1 MIRLVIIVI
10 LFSGVSSFSQNKQ
23 LLYGLSEVPQ
33 SLLVNPGG
41 IVPYDK
47 HFGIPF
53 LSHLH
58 LNGGSSGVTVY
69 DIFQTS
75 TTSDINSRIT
85 AAIFSMKNTDFFTA
99 TQQLELISFG
109 WRNRSE
115 FYFSAGIYQ
124 EFDMITYF
132 PKDLAILGW
141 EGNHNYIDYEFDLGD
156 LNTSGDFLTVFHFGA
171 NKKMT
176 DKLTLGARFKVYS
189 SVFNFRSTNNQ
200 GTFVTRLSD
209 GTVNIY
215 DHLLQNADV
224 QVQTSGIAPLIDND
238 NVNGAG
244 DVINHALGRAF
255 LGGNLGVGI
264 DLGATYEID
273 NNWIASASILDFG
286 AVFHANNV
294 ENYRAHG
301 SYNLT
306 GLNLIFPPLQ
316 EGEQTFPY
324 YQNLEDEIK
333 ESVPIDTLY
342 NSYTVMRPLK
352 INAAIQYHFGRSF
365 GNQDCDCYSMG
376 KGDFGSQAVGIQ
388 LYTIFRPKAPQY
400 AATLFYYRRFAE
412 FIAAKITY
420 TVDHFSY
427 DNVGLMAVG
436 DFGKFNVYI
445 GFDNLLRYG
454 NLAKANSLS
463 LQLGFNLKY

>member
-1 MIRLVIIVI
+1 MIRTTVITF
-10 LFSGVSSFSQNKQ
+10 LFIGYLGFSQNKQ
-23 LLYGLSEVPQ
+23 LLYGMTEVPQ

-47 HFGIPF
+47 HYGIPF

-58 LNGGSSGVTVY
+58 FNGGSSGVTVY

-75 TTSDINSRIT
+75 ATSDINARIT
-85 AAIFSMKNTDFFTA
+85 SAIFSMKNTDFFTA
-99 TQQLELISFG
+99 TQQLELIGFG
-109 WRNRSE
+109 WRNKSDY
-115 FYFSAGIYQ
+115 YFSAGIYQ

-132 PKDLAILGW
+132 PRDLAILGW
-141 EGNHNYIDYEFDLGD
+141 EGNHDYIDYEFDLGD
-156 LNTSGDFLTVFHFGA
+156 LNSSGDFLTVFHFGT

-189 SVFNFRSTNNQ
+189 SVFNYRSTNNK
-200 GTFVTRLSD
+200 GIFVTQLSD

-238 NVNGAG
+238 NVNSSG
-244 DVINHALGRAF
+244 DVVSHALGRAF
-255 LGGNLGVGI
+255 FGGNLGVGI
-264 DLGATYEID
+264 DFGATYEI
-273 NNWIASASILDFG
+273 NRNWIASASVLDLG
-286 AVFHANNV
+286 AVFHTKDV

-324 YQNLEDEIK
+324 YQNLEEEIK
-333 ESVPIDTLY
+333 ENVSVDTLY

-352 INAAIQYHFGRSF
+352 INAAIQYHFGKSF

-376 KGDFGSQAVGIQ
+376 KGDFGSQAAGVQ
-388 LYTIFRPKAPQY
+388 LYSIFRPKAPQY

-412 FIAAKITY
+412 FISAKITY
-420 TVDHFSY
+420 TVDNYSF
-427 DNVGLMAVG
+427 DNIGLMAVG
-436 DFGKFNVYI
+436 DIGKFNIYL

-454 NLAKANSLS
+454 NLAKTNSLS

>member
-1 MIRLVIIVI
+1 MIRFLSI
-10 LFSGVSSFSQNKQ
+10 LFLFTGLLAVAQNKQ

-33 SLLVNPGG
+33 SLMVNPGG

-47 HFGIPF
+47 HYGIPF
-53 LSHLH
+53 FSHLH
-58 LNGGSSGVTVY
+58 VNGGSSGVNVY

-75 TTSDINSRIT
+75 STTDINQRISST
-85 AAIFSMKNTDFFTA
+85 IFRIKNTDFFTV
-99 TQQLELISFG
+99 TQQLELINFG
-109 WRNRSE
+109 WRNSSD

-141 EGNHNYIDYEFDLGD
+141 EGNRDYINYEFDLGD
-156 LNTSGDFLTVFHFGA
+156 INSSGDFLTVFHFGA

-176 DKLTLGARFKVYS
+176 DKLTIGARFKIYS
-189 SVFNFRSTNNQ
+189 SVFNYRSTSNQ

-224 QVQTSGIAPLIDND
+224 QVQTSGIASLIDND

-255 LGGNLGVGI
+255 FGGNLGIGV
-264 DLGATYEID
+264 DLGATYEI
-273 NNWIASASILDFG
+273 NKNWVASASVLDLG
-286 AVFHANNV
+286 AVFHTRDV
-294 ENYRAHG
+294 ENYRVHG
-301 SYNLT
+301 SYNLS
-306 GLNLIFPPLQ
+306 GINLIFPSLQ
-316 EGEQTFPY
+316 EGESTLPY

-333 ESVPIDTLY
+333 EQVPVDTLY
-342 NSYTVMRPLK
+342 NSYTAMRPLK
-352 INAAIQYHFGRSF
+352 MNIGVKYHFGRGL

-376 KGDFGSQAVGIQ
+376 RDEFGSQAVGIQ
-388 LYTIFRPKAPQY
+388 LYSVSRPKAPQY

-412 FIAAKITY
+412 FISGKITY
-420 TVDHFSY
+420 TVDHFSN

-436 DFGKFNVYI
+436 DFRKFNVYM